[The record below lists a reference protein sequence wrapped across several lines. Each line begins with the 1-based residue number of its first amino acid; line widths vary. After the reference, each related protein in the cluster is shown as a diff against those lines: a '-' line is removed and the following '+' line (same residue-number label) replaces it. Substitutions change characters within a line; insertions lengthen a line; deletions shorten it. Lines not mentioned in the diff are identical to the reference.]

1 MLDYTTN
8 DQSFG
13 DEHHCPVHMM
23 MTEFTLP
30 TYLYLDPPVLDRT
43 MGSKSSPSAPVC
55 SRSPDAVPIDS
66 SVHQVLFKCGPSHH
80 VFVGRPRHL
89 PLPRG
94 VHGMAWLA
102 GRPGGILPTTWV
114 PYDLAPM

>member
-43 MGSKSSPSAPVC
+43 VGSKSSPSAPVC

-66 SVHQVLFKCGPSHH
+66 SVHQVLFKCGPSRLRWTTSSSATTTR
-80 VFVGRPRHL
+80 RPWH
-89 PLPRG
+89 G
-94 VHGMAWLA
+94 VIGWSSRWH
-102 GRPGGILPTTWV
+102 PT
-114 PYDLAPM
+114 YYMSAI